1 MSIPPDFDE
10 LGEDLDV
17 FYRIEPDGSVLLTGE
32 KSMCILKRDLKDG
45 SKIQGGI
52 NRGGMLFGERIA
64 LVNGQ
69 VVKYPLHWR
78 DVAQPPSRL
87 AVNERKPP
95 PQLSPPKSIEDP
107 VFNRDRPAFD
117 KTLQQ
122 DLQKVAQATA
132 RPVDTQELRESQERI
147 KKEVSKNSRSES
159 GGPISQRMKALLGRR
174 KGKETDTDTNLEAL
188 TEAADAIEKTM
199 AEVERVR
206 EDGNRIAQELQQVQ
220 QMNEQLR
227 EELAR
232 VRAEARETLAQ
243 TTEEFGRKVK
253 TRRWQV
259 EAVGAHDVITEGMES
274 KALEVEDPEGL
285 MRYIVVSTAPRGTDQ
300 RTLSQWQT
308 DLRSKVDLMPFGQ
321 RAVYVFAPEN
331 FKVHV
336 LELVPGVDAEGA
348 ADQL

>member
-17 FYRIEPDGSVLLTGE
+17 FYRIEPDGSVLLTGD
-32 KSMCILKRDLKDG
+32 KAMCILKRDLKDG
-45 SKIQGGI
+45 SKLQGGI
-52 NRGGMLFGERIA
+52 NKSGMLFGERIA
-64 LVNGQ
+64 LKNGQ
-69 VVKYPLHWR
+69 VVKFPLHWR
-78 DVAQPPSRL
+78 DVVQPPSRL
-87 AVNERKPP
+87 AVNERPR
-95 PQLSPPKSIEDP
+95 PPKSIEDP
-107 VFNRDRPAFD
+107 VFNPGGRAFQ

-122 DLQKVAQATA
+122 DLRQVEQAT
-132 RPVDTQELRESQERI
+132 RPTVSTQELTESQERI
-147 KKEVSKNSRSES
+147 ARTIASAEKPETKMR
-159 GGPISQRMKALLGRR
+159 GPIAQRMKNLLSR
-174 KGKETDTDTNLEAL
+174 KGKSDDADSNIEAL

-206 EDGNRIAQELQQVQ
+206 EDGNRIAQELQTVQ
-220 QMNEQLR
+220 TENNALR

-259 EAVGAHDVITEGMES
+259 EAVAAHEVTTEGMES
-274 KALEVEDPEGL
+274 RALEIEDPEGL

-300 RTLSQWQT
+300 HVLSQWQT

-348 ADQL
+348 VDQL